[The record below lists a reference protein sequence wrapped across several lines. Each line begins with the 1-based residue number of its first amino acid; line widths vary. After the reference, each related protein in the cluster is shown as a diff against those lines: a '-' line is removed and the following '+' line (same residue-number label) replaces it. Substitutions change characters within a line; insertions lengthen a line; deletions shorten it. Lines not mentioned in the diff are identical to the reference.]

1 MQDSSETRPPA
12 YLLIQGLAA
21 GYGKLAVITGVNV
34 GVGLGE
40 IVAVLGPN
48 GAGKSTLLKSI
59 VGVLTP
65 LAGRVAVD
73 NVEVTGQG
81 TNRLVRRGVGY
92 VPQVNDVFDPLTVQE
107 NLDMGGY
114 LLPDAERRRRRDDVV
129 ETFPALSRVMTRRA
143 SVLSG
148 GERKMLGIARAL
160 MAKPKVLLL
169 DEPTANLSPE
179 LSAQL
184 LGEHVAKLAHDG
196 TAVLLVE
203 QKAMI
208 ALQAADW
215 GYLMVSG
222 TVQMS
227 APSQEILDN
236 PEMGKIFMGAGASR
250 DMEVLVMEEAPPV
263 SSGGSFGDGVTES

>member
-1 MQDSSETRPPA
+1 LPDSAGPRPPA
-12 YLLIQGLAA
+12 YLVIESLAA
-21 GYGKLAVITGVNV
+21 GYGKLPVITGVNV

-48 GAGKSTLLKSI
+48 GAGKSTLLKTI

-65 LAGRVAVD
+65 LAGRVAVNGVD
-73 NVEVTGQG
+73 VTGQG
-81 TNRLVRRGVGY
+81 TNRLVRLGVGY
-92 VPQVNDVFDPLTVQE
+92 VPQVNDVFESLTVQE

-114 LLPDAERRRRRDDVV
+114 LLQDAARRGRRDEVAD
-129 ETFPALSRVMTRRA
+129 TFPALSRVMSRRA

-160 MAKPKVLLL
+160 MAEPKVLLL

-184 LGEHVAKLAHDG
+184 LGEHVVKLAHDG

-215 GYLMVSG
+215 GYLMVGGS
-222 TVQMS
+222 VQMS
-227 APSQEILDN
+227 APSQEILDD
-236 PEMGKIFMGAGASR
+236 PEMGRVFMGAGASR
-250 DMEVLVMEEAPPV
+250 DMEVVMKEAPTASP
-263 SSGGSFGDGVTES
+263 GASFGDVVNDG

>member
-1 MQDSSETRPPA
+1 MPDSSGSRPPA
-12 YLLIQGLAA
+12 YLVIEGLAA
-21 GYGKLAVITGVNV
+21 GYGKLPVISGVNA
-34 GVGLGE
+34 GVGRGE

-48 GAGKSTLLKSI
+48 GAGKSTLLKTI
-59 VGVLTP
+59 VGVLAP
-65 LAGRVAVD
+65 LAGRVAVND
-73 NVEVTGQG
+73 IDVTGQG
-81 TNRLVRRGVGY
+81 TNRLVRLGVGY
-92 VPQVNDVFDPLTVQE
+92 VPQVSDVFESLTVQE

-114 LLPDAERRRRRDDVV
+114 LLQDAERRRRRDQVAG
-129 ETFPALSRVMTRRA
+129 TFPALSRVMSRRA

-160 MAKPKVLLL
+160 MAEPKVLLL

-184 LGEHVAKLAHDG
+184 LGEHVVKLAHDG

-208 ALQAADW
+208 ALEAADW
-215 GYLMVSG
+215 GYLMVGGS
-222 TVQMS
+222 VQMS

-236 PEMGKIFMGAGASR
+236 PEMGRVFMGAGASR
-250 DMEVLVMEEAPPV
+250 DMEVVMKESPIASPGK
-263 SSGGSFGDGVTES
+263 SSGDGVNDG

>member
-1 MQDSSETRPPA
+1 MPDSPGPRPPA
-12 YLLIQGLAA
+12 YLVIEGLAA
-21 GYGKLAVITGVNV
+21 GYGKLPVISGVNV
-34 GVGLGE
+34 GVGFGE

-48 GAGKSTLLKSI
+48 GAGKSTLLKTI

-65 LAGRVAVD
+65 LAGRVAVND
-73 NVEVTGQG
+73 IDVTGQG
-81 TNRLVRRGVGY
+81 TNRLVRLGVGY
-92 VPQVNDVFDPLTVQE
+92 VPQVSDVFEALTVQE

-114 LLPDAERRRRRDDVV
+114 LLQDAKRRRRRDEVAG
-129 ETFPALSRVMTRRA
+129 TFPALSRVMSRRA

-160 MAKPKVLLL
+160 MAEPKVLLL

-184 LGEHVAKLAHDG
+184 LGEHVVKLAHDG

-215 GYLMVSG
+215 GYLMVGGS
-222 TVQMS
+222 VQMS

-236 PEMGKIFMGAGASR
+236 PEMGKVFMGAGASR
-250 DMEVLVMEEAPPV
+250 EMEVAIKEEAPTA
-263 SSGGSFGDGVTES
+263 SQGGSFGDVVSDG

>member
-250 DMEVLVMEEAPPV
+250 DMEVRVMEEAPPV